1 MNLGPFGIAVLCFLP
16 WLDRKAIT
24 WRAGAELSLIL
35 TIYFSLQA
43 FALLQS
49 GVHDSAFIQTLDT
62 LFVPFFM
69 SLGGQRPGFKL
80 WLASGLAF
88 SGVAIMTHQ
97 GGALSLSDVWS
108 LLAAFCYALYLL
120 RIDHWAQ
127 RVPSLALTAS
137 QSICGTMLSLIW
149 VLSLEPQ
156 WLAPA
161 QIAQISWPN
170 LLYLGVL
177 ATGVTT
183 FLHLW
188 GQRRIN
194 ATQAAVT
201 LALDPVWASF
211 FAWLLL
217 RQSPGF
223 QGLVGGGVILI
234 ATFLCVAATHH
245 KPALVPEPAT
255 RIVPLR
261 REAHLLGKASKR

>member
-1 MNLGPFGIAVLCFLP
+1 M
-16 WLDRKAIT
+16 
-24 WRAGAELSLIL
+24 
-35 TIYFSLQA
+35 YFSLQA
-43 FALLQS
+43 LALLQS
-49 GVHDSAFIQTLDT
+49 SIHESAFIQTLDT

-69 SLGGQRPGFKL
+69 SLGGQRPGSKL

-88 SGVAIMTHQ
+88 SGVGIMTHQ

-120 RIDHWAQ
+120 LRIDHWAQ
-127 RVPSLALTAS
+127 RVPLALTAS

-161 QIAQISWPN
+161 QIAQISWPS
-170 LLYLGVL
+170 LLYLGVF

-188 GQRRIN
+188 AQRRVN
-194 ATQAAVT
+194 ATQAAVP
-201 LALDPVWASF
+201 LALAPVWASF

-234 ATFLCVAATHH
+234 STFLCVAATH
-245 KPALVPEPAT
+245 KPALVSEPAT
-255 RIVPLR
+255 RIVPIR
-261 REAHLLGKASKR
+261 RETHLLGKASKR